1 MSDELLSFLVDC
13 FPDADFEL
21 LTHATCVSRTRE
33 EAFDFVLAA
42 SVPPGKQDYIFNR
55 GLNSM

>member
-13 FPDADFEL
+13 FPETDFEFL
-21 LTHATCVSRTRE
+21 AHAACVNKTRE

-42 SVPPGKQDYIFNR
+42 SVSPGKQKCIINR
-55 GLNSM
+55 